1 MLVHLASLNSNS
13 LFIKIKSKICWTYI
27 RSKMTVNI
35 RQWFLLGVLIQYG
48 LPAAIDQQSAALSVS
63 RSQLLDAIEAV
74 RSATTEEE
82 FRTAEAALLVA
93 IENDKLISD
102 PDLLAALA
110 QERSARKTADST
122 SLEESTTEFSTEG
135 MADDLVAA
143 IEAIHQAQ
151 EEGTEIDLKRAEA
164 ALMAAIQGDGLVANP
179 DLFDVLDVKRPIRNI
194 ESENLNMKTST
205 WMGFDLT
212 EIDFT
217 TASYEDVE
225 ITSSTNSFDISNM
238 INIKTSHVDLSEVM
252 AKELVNTSKES
263 IEAADQNHETEQ
275 TTDIF
280 QEAIETTAFSSEV
293 PETTANSIEEEKV
306 DNSEES
312 RTYYPIVEETTNISS
327 DESTTIR
334 LDIKEDTDSLNTA
347 KFEESSETT
356 NSQRIDEMTTETAA
370 MTTSP
375 QGRSEL
381 TTENHEA
388 SEMKTENHKAS
399 DMTTENHISSEMT
412 TKNHEAF
419 DMTTENHEAFD
430 ITTENH
436 KASDTTTE
444 NHEAS
449 DMTTENHKSSDMTTE
464 NHKAS
469 DMTTESHEASDM
481 TTENHKASD
490 MTTENHKASD
500 MTTENHKASDMTNSL
515 EISKIIA
522 EIQETTI
529 DPIPGSKPSVI
540 FQEETEKTT
549 IDLVVAREAP
559 ELQIF
564 QEDLDIN
571 ETEQETT
578 ASSMIETTQTDANEV
593 NEDIFVRY
601 KLITIIL
608 RFLHP
613 FFKQYFNSESL

>member
-1 MLVHLASLNSNS
+1 MLVHLASLNSNL

-179 DLFDVLDVKRPIRNI
+179 DLFDALDVKRPIRNI

-205 WMGFDLT
+205 WMGSDST
-212 EIDFT
+212 EINFT

-225 ITSSTNSFDISNM
+225 ITSRTNSFDISNM
-238 INIKTSHVDLSEVM
+238 INIKTSHMDLSEVM
-252 AKELVNTSKES
+252 AKELVNTSTES
-263 IEAADQNHETEQ
+263 IEAVDENHETEQ

-280 QEAIETTAFSSEV
+280 QEALETTAFSSEV
-293 PETTANSIEEEKV
+293 AETTANSIEEEKV

-327 DESTTIR
+327 DKSTTFR

-347 KFEESSETT
+347 KFEESFETT
-356 NSQRIDEMTTETAA
+356 NSQRIDEMTTETSA
-370 MTTSP
+370 MTTNP
-375 QGRSEL
+375 HGRSEL
-381 TTENHEA
+381 TTEKHEA
-388 SEMKTENHKAS
+388 S
-399 DMTTENHISSEMT
+399 DM
-412 TKNHEAF
+412 
-419 DMTTENHEAFD
+419 
-430 ITTENH
+430 
-436 KASDTTTE
+436 TTE

-449 DMTTENHKSSDMTTE
+449 DMTTENHKTSNMTTE
-464 NHKAS
+464 NL
-469 DMTTESHEASDM
+469 
-481 TTENHKASD
+481 KASD

-500 MTTENHKASDMTNSL
+500 MTTENHKASDMMTKNHEASEMTTENYKASDMTNSL
-515 EISKIIA
+515 EISEIIA

-529 DPIPGSKPSVI
+529 DPIPGSEPSII

-549 IDLVVAREAP
+549 IDPIVAREAP

-578 ASSMIETTQTDANEV
+578 AASMMETTQTDANEV

-608 RFLHP
+608 RFFNP
-613 FFKQYFNSESL
+613 FYRQYFNSETL